1 MNNLCLT
8 LSGSRRG
15 HAPVQLSVSRPNG
28 LIQASTV
35 EPRLL
40 GKNFLTLDVDCLIAQ
55 LSSSRT
61 KPMAR
66 IVMQMPWLD
75 YYSFYSLRH
84 FLTDLRGG
92 AHCVYNINIHL
103 VLVVA
108 YRRKAITRAIL
119 STIQEVLHRIL
130 DRLEIRILDFSG
142 EADHIRLAMRFPI
155 LSTASKRRPVEPFAK
170 NMPMPLLHF
179 FGEIASGP
187 IATALSL

>member
-1 MNNLCLT
+1 
-8 LSGSRRG
+8 
-15 HAPVQLSVSRPNG
+15 
-28 LIQASTV
+28 
-35 EPRLL
+35 
-40 GKNFLTLDVDCLIAQ
+40 
-55 LSSSRT
+55 
-61 KPMAR
+61 MAR

-142 EADHIRLAMRFPI
+142 EADHIHLLISIPPRHAI
-155 LSTASKRRPVEPFAK
+155 SDLSTASKRRPVEPFAK